1 MLFLCSLHLCG
12 IQIVVAALFG
22 HELLVIAGFQD
33 AALTNKEDAVAA
45 LDGGETVGN
54 DEAGAPLE
62 QGFDALLEETL
73 GLGIDGGSGL
83 VQDDGCC

>member
-1 MLFLCSLHLCG
+1 M
-12 IQIVVAALFG
+12 
-22 HELLVIAGFQD
+22 IAGFQD

-45 LDGGETVGN
+45 LDGGKTVGN

-73 GLGIDGGSGL
+73 GLGVDGGGRL
-83 VQDDGCC
+83 VQDQDFGIGKQGTGKGDELLLSLA